1 MEDAGADEE
10 QVALRQPQLA
20 AQLCGGVYPE
30 ARNTRVAGFSAEAVA
45 GGAPRRDGGD
55 PAASAQPVTDGKA
68 TCTG

>member
-30 ARNTRVAGFSAEAVA
+30 ARKRGWLGSR
-45 GGAPRRDGGD
+45 PRLS
-55 PAASAQPVTDGKA
+55 PAAHLVGTVA
-68 TCTG
+68 TLRPRLSR